1 MQNLFIWSFLSKQ
14 QPSGEEEDHLGSAP
28 DVSVQEEKPVPIYDE
43 VLGVEIANYEVVTEG
58 GLVNVDWAGLLTST
72 AGAISRIFTLTT
84 TRVDPEAGHFDLPPT
99 GELSFEERP
108 VQGGG
113 MAASSQEKEG
123 GWWRRTSSTKVK
135 RRVVVG
141 KEGGTDVFS
150 GICSR
155 RQQYAYSFQ
164 NSTESL

>member
-1 MQNLFIWSFLSKQ
+1 MQNLFTSSFLAKQ
-14 QPSGEEEDHLGSAP
+14 QPLGEDHLGSAP
-28 DVSVQEEKPVPIYDE
+28 DASVQEEKPVPIYDE

-72 AGAISRIFTLTT
+72 AGAISRIFT
-84 TRVDPEAGHFDLPPT
+84 RVDPEARHFDLPPT

-113 MAASSQEKEG
+113 MAASSQEG

-155 RQQYAYSFQ
+155 SQQYAYSFQ